1 MATASEDDAR
11 QTPGRSEPAPTPAS
25 SRSGAETAWTGL
37 RGGLREIFA
46 APTSPIGRESA
57 PERPSGG
64 PGSNGT
70 PPLVTVVAPGP
81 EEIRK
86 RRISGRHR
94 WYAGA
99 LVGLSFLVIAMVQ
112 AATSGGSVGTIV
124 AFEVLA
130 VVFGVCY
137 LALPVRVA
145 GGFTESPVGSWGRL
159 GALAVMVA
167 ITVPMIVFGG
177 VGVTGLWIYIGVA
190 AAMMFPLAG
199 AVAIAVVLAVA
210 MLTIT
215 AGAGESLPWELALT
229 LVALTLWM
237 AGFAGNIRLTIE
249 LRATRDELAR
259 AAVAAERVR
268 IGRDLHDILGH
279 SLTAIAVKAGLARRL
294 LDRSD
299 GDTGAAA
306 TEIGDVERLARE
318 ALSDVRA
325 TAAGYRDVSL
335 AGELAVARSVLTAA
349 GVRAELPTAVDD
361 VGPAGRE
368 VFGFV
373 VREAVTNVLRH
384 ADARRCTIE
393 LTRASVQITD
403 DGHGPGTS
411 GPRLIG
417 VDLPGVGPVGAEA
430 RSGGLSGLAERV
442 RALGGT
448 FSAGPLDGGGFRVLA
463 TVPDEATGGEPA
475 PAAGTRR

>member
-1 MATASEDDAR
+1 M
-11 QTPGRSEPAPTPAS
+11 
-25 SRSGAETAWTGL
+25 
-37 RGGLREIFA
+37 
-46 APTSPIGRESA
+46 
-57 PERPSGG
+57 
-64 PGSNGT
+64 
-70 PPLVTVVAPGP
+70 PLAVSVVAPGP
-81 EEIRK
+81 EELRK

-99 LVGLSFLVIAMVQ
+99 LVGLSFLLIAMIQ
-112 AATSGGSVGTIV
+112 AATSGGSVASVV

-137 LALPVRVA
+137 LLLPVRVA
-145 GGFTESPVGSWGRL
+145 GGFAETHGGWWGKV

-167 ITVPMIVFGG
+167 ITVPMIVIGG
-177 VGVTGLWIYIGVA
+177 AGVTGLWIYIGVA
-190 AAMMFPLAG
+190 AAIMFPLAWS
-199 AVAIAVVLAVA
+199 VAIAVGLAVA
-210 MLTIT
+210 MLILA
-215 AGAGESLPWELALT
+215 AGAGGSLPWQLALT

-249 LRATRDELAR
+249 LRETRDELAR
-259 AAVAAERVR
+259 AAVAAERAR

-294 LDRSD
+294 LDRSRD
-299 GDTGAAA
+299 GAAGDTASAA

-349 GVRAELPTAVDD
+349 GIHAELPTAVDD
-361 VGPAGRE
+361 VQPSGRE

-384 ADARRCTIE
+384 SGASRCNIE

-403 DGHGPGTS
+403 DGRGPARG
-411 GPRLIG
+411 GARVMG
-417 VDLPGVGPVGAEA
+417 ADLPGVA
-430 RSGGLSGLAERV
+430 RSDGDVRGGGLRGLAERV
-442 RALGGT
+442 QATGGT
-448 FSAGPLDGGGFRVLA
+448 LTAGPLAGGGFRVLA
-463 TVPDEATGGEPA
+463 TVPDHGGPA
-475 PAAGTRR
+475 GRDPGRTR